1 MQSLRKLHAEL
12 QRAGASGADSA
23 PPLTWLF
30 DCGGIPS
37 DSRLDVFATYG
48 QGIAPE
54 KVGIWIWRQYVCC
67 CFGESWCCRCISS
80 CQACYAEGWC
90 VCNTLCG
97 RKHHVQHLDTL
108 QGLLEGLSP
117 AAACGRPPANSCS
130 AAGPH
135 CAGSMAAPPGSNA
148 AAPDIDLVR
157 RAAARGLYVH
167 PWTVRQEVSAIGS
180 CRCNLVGYQRS

>member
-1 MQSLRKLHAEL
+1 LQSLRKLHAKL
-12 QRAGASGADSA
+12 QRAGASGADSQ

-37 DSRLDVFATYG
+37 DSQLDAFATYG

-54 KVGIWIWRQYVCC
+54 KVQYTCSVPTPAKHLMPKVGVFAIRFA
-67 CFGESWCCRCISS
+67 FGSIR
-80 CQACYAEGWC
+80 
-90 VCNTLCG
+90 T
-97 RKHHVQHLDTL
+97 QHFYTL
-108 QGLLEGLSP
+108 QGLLEELRP
-117 AAACGRPPANSCS
+117 VAACGKPPANSCS
-130 AAGPH
+130 PAGPH

-167 PWTVRQEVSAIGS
+167 PWTVRQEVSAGGS
-180 CRCNLVGYQRS
+180 CRCKLVC